1 MLRGLFSN
9 AMPTIKEQ
17 IRGMLYL
24 NLESLHLLAKGK
36 DNEAL
41 HPQAMVADRDIHQ
54 TTHLRVTIRLKGII
68 QASVKDL
75 CQDLAIHLLILI
87 PGNTP
92 SNLVQCK
99 VNGDEAQDLRDKGH
113 LRCCSKADLVSSTLL
128 ISTHHKDS
136 SNSKVHLVNKASSS
150 NILHDKVHHS
160 SRDNSSTKTQPV
172 ILDGTNNAEQTLK
185 ETMEEV

>member
-1 MLRGLFSN
+1 
-9 AMPTIKEQ
+9 
-17 IRGMLYL
+17 MLYL

-54 TTHLRVTIRLKGII
+54 TTHLRVTIRLKAII

-99 VNGDEAQDLRDKGH
+99 VNGDEAQDLRDTMATWPLERTLLETDGPYLTPEPHRGRRRRNEPMHIPIIGQRLADVKG
-113 LRCCSKADLVSSTLL
+113 VSS
-128 ISTHHKDS
+128 
-136 SNSKVHLVNKASSS
+136 
-150 NILHDKVHHS
+150 
-160 SRDNSSTKTQPV
+160 
-172 ILDGTNNAEQTLK
+172 
-185 ETMEEV
+185 EEVARVTTQACRDLFQWP